1 MKNDRVHPQGT
12 KPGME
17 VYGRKVLLGVC
28 GGIAAYKAVELTRLL
43 VKAGA
48 RVQVVMTDAAT
59 KFMAPLTF
67 ETITGRHVFV
77 EMFPAQGEFS
87 PWHTEIATW
96 ADIAVVAPA
105 TANHLA
111 RLAAGLADDLLS
123 TLMLTLE
130 RPRILCPAMNP
141 RMWANPATQDNLM
154 VLKKRGYRI
163 IMPEEGQMA
172 RPGEDDGIGRLSE
185 PETIFREL
193 SHVLSAPQDLRG
205 VRVLVTAGRTEE
217 FWDPVRMLTN
227 RSTGRMGFALAEE
240 ARERGADV
248 VLVHGPTDVI
258 PPTGVRIHRI
268 TTAQEMAQAVKQ
280 EFPQSNIVLMSAAVA
295 DYTFPDSV
303 RHKIKKG
310 DPQPEVHLV
319 PTEDILKSLSLNKG
333 NRIIV
338 GFALETEN
346 LLENA
351 LKKLRE
357 KHLDLVVANN
367 PLVEGAGFAGETNQV
382 LLIHRNGRVVDLPLQ
397 SKREIAREILNAV
410 IGTYRHPEP
419 EQEEIEKQFQDEQAE
434 RFPEYNADEDAETDI
449 SRSVTHVA
457 TNGAPPPH
465 KRKHPR
471 PDKRH
476 RPEKHESAKVATPVE
491 KVAAPAEPVAVSA
504 PTPPQPAPG
513 LVTAVVEAQAPVDTL
528 AAKSADVPNPKK
540 SGRTRRGG
548 RRAKARAARI
558 AARMVEQQNPSAT
571 PPVQEAP
578 ATAAAR
584 SPGRPA
590 MRSALSQP
598 ASEPVPQ
605 LKLEPLPPA
614 MPMPSAAASV
624 NGEKPKKTKAAPRK
638 PRHAPTPVA
647 GKKSP
652 AKKSAKKSAAKET
665 VTAEDK

>member
-1 MKNDRVHPQGT
+1 MKNDRFRPPGA
-12 KPGME
+12 KPGTE
-17 VYGRKVLLGVC
+17 LNGRKVLLGVC

-43 VKAGA
+43 VKAGV

-59 KFMAPLTF
+59 KFVTPLTF
-67 ETITGRHVFV
+67 EAITGRHVFV

-130 RPRILCPAMNP
+130 RPRVLCPAMNP
-141 RMWANPATQDNLM
+141 RMWANPATQDNLT

-172 RPGEDDGIGRLSE
+172 RPGEDDGVGRLSE

-319 PTEDILKSLSLNKG
+319 PTEDILKTLSQNKG
-333 NRIIV
+333 SRIIV

-346 LLENA
+346 LLENS

-434 RFPEYNADEDAETDI
+434 RFPDYEAEEMPEGEVVK
-449 SRSVTHVA
+449 SAAHVPV
-457 TNGAPPPH
+457 NGTPQPH
-465 KRKHPR
+465 RKKYPPR
-471 PDKRH
+471 PDKLH
-476 RPEKHESAKVATPVE
+476 RPEKRDSAKAVAPVE
-491 KVAAPAEPVAVSA
+491 PAAVSA
-504 PTPPQPAPG
+504 PPPSKPAPEF
-513 LVTAVVEAQAPVDTL
+513 VTPVVEAQVPVDTS

-540 SGRTRRGG
+540 PGRTRRGG

-558 AARMVEQQNPSAT
+558 AARMAEHNPSAASPVAET
-571 PPVQEAP
+571 P
-578 ATAAAR
+578 AAAPPMP
-584 SPGRPA
+584 PGRPA
-590 MRSALSQP
+590 MRNTPPKPTP
-598 ASEPVPQ
+598 ASGQTPEPIPQ
-605 LKLEPLPPA
+605 LKLEPLPPTV
-614 MPMPSAAASV
+614 PMPHAETGV
-624 NGEKPKKTKAAPRK
+624 NGEKPKKTKAAARRPR
-638 PRHAPTPVA
+638 RAVAPAAV
-647 GKKSP
+647 KKTP
-652 AKKSAKKSAAKET
+652 AKKPAKKSAAKET
-665 VTAEDK
+665 TTTKDK

>member
-1 MKNDRVHPQGT
+1 MKNDRIHPPGA

-17 VYGRKVLLGVC
+17 LYGRKVLLGVC

-43 VKAGA
+43 LKAGA

-59 KFMAPLTF
+59 KFVAPLTF
-67 ETITGRHVFV
+67 EAITGRHVFV

-111 RLAAGLADDLLS
+111 RLTAGLADDLLS

-130 RPRILCPAMNP
+130 RPRVLCPAMNP
-141 RMWANPATQDNLM
+141 RMWANPATQDNLNI
-154 VLKKRGYRI
+154 LKKRGYRI
-163 IMPEEGQMA
+163 ISPEEGQMA
-172 RPGEDDGIGRLSE
+172 RPGEEDGVGRLSE

-258 PPTGVRIHRI
+258 PPTGVRIRRI

-303 RHKIKKG
+303 RQKIKKG

-319 PTEDILKSLSLNKG
+319 PTEDILKALSQNKG

-382 LLIHRNGRVVDLPLQ
+382 LLIHRSGKVVDLPLQ

-410 IGTYRHPEP
+410 ISTYRHPEP

-434 RFPEYNADEDAETDI
+434 RFPEYDVDADAEADI
-449 SRSVTHVA
+449 AKSITHVPSG
-457 TNGAPPPH
+457 GALPLQKKGH
-465 KRKHPR
+465 SRH
-471 PDKRH
+471 DKRH
-476 RPEKHESAKVATPVE
+476 QKDKPEPAKPV
-491 KVAAPAEPVAVSA
+491 PHPEPVMVSV
-504 PTPPQPAPG
+504 PEPRE
-513 LVTAVVEAQAPVDTL
+513 VVRDVAPVVDVPSAET
-528 AAKSADVPNPKK
+528 AASTTAAVPNPKK

-558 AARMVEQQNPSAT
+558 AARIAGQPGAPAAT
-571 PPVQEAP
+571 PPAQDAPVKAP
-578 ATAAAR
+578 AMP
-584 SPGRPA
+584 PGRPA
-590 MRSALSQP
+590 MRNAVP
-598 ASEPVPQ
+598 PIAAEPVSQ
-605 LKLEPLPPA
+605 LKLEPPPPA
-614 MPMPSAAASV
+614 GPIASADSSV
-624 NGEKPKKTKAAPRK
+624 NGEKPKKPKAAPRK
-638 PRHAPTPVA
+638 PRRAPTAAAPKKPPV
-647 GKKSP
+647 KKP
-652 AKKSAKKSAAKET
+652 AKKSVTKET
-665 VTAEDK
+665 VTAEKK